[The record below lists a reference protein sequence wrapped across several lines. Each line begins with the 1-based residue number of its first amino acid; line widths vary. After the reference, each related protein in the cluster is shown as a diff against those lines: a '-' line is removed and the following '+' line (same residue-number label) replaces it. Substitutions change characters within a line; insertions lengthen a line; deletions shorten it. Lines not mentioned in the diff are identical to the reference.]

1 MDIIG
6 YGAKIVTTSNTRR
19 TVEHTGIGILSVLL
33 YGFKRDHGY
42 SLLVCVMLMPIN
54 KGLYN

>member
-19 TVEHTGIGILSVLL
+19 TVEHTGIGILSV
-33 YGFKRDHGY
+33 YYMVKRDHGY
-42 SLLVCVMLMPIN
+42 SLLVCVMLMPIK